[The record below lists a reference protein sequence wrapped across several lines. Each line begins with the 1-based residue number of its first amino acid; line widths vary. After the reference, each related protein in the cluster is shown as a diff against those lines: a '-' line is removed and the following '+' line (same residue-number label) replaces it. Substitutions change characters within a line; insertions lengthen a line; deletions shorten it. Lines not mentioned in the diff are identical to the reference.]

1 MVNPNAHQ
9 SGYVAL
15 IAVLIIGAAA
25 VAISLTLL
33 MTGVDSQ
40 RSGLSGQR
48 SKQARALAVA
58 CAQEA
63 LQQVHDSTSFTGT
76 NNLAIGQ
83 GNCSYTVTSTGAN
96 TRTIVSSGTVGN
108 VVRKIQAYVT
118 IGVSGISVTSWQEV
132 S

>member
-1 MVNPNAHQ
+1 MSQDAQQ
-9 SGYVAL
+9 SGYVTL

-40 RSGLSGQR
+40 RTGLSGQQ

-63 LQQVHDSTSFTGT
+63 LQQIHDSAAFSGS
-76 NNLAIGQ
+76 NNLAMGS

-96 TRTIVSSGTVGN
+96 TRTIAVSGTVGS
-108 VVRKIQAYVT
+108 VVKKIQVYVT
-118 IGVSGISVTSWQEV
+118 ISSSSISITSWQEV
-132 S
+132 G